1 MIGIK
6 EKIGYVSCLVKVIIY
21 SAFMHIRVVLKGGG
35 SNLIH
40 FHNKVLKPR
49 SRPLVSNLKSVHIIL
64 TTASEF
70 E

>member
-1 MIGIK
+1 MKG
-6 EKIGYVSCLVKVIIY
+6 
-21 SAFMHIRVVLKGGG
+21 GGG

-49 SRPLVSNLKSVHIIL
+49 FRPLVSNLKSVDIIL